1 MVGGWDPDQDPVST
15 SGFDTCDRV
24 LELVGDRGEALVSRS
39 RGRRALTRFAN
50 SRIHQNVDGE
60 VEHVRL
66 QVVVDGGRCAQA
78 TTTRS
83 DPEGLSRLVEGAIAA
98 ARLLPADPGFPGLA
112 APAPLAEVDH
122 FDAATAS
129 ATPDDRAAVV
139 ADWVASGAQLESAGY
154 CSTSGEVHVMR
165 STAGLRC
172 ASRVSMAQVDA
183 IHRAVGEG
191 GLVDGFAQITSARVG
206 EVDGRRAGEQAA
218 RKARDGRDPISLEP
232 GSYEVVLEP
241 RAVAAILLFPAWL
254 GFNGK
259 AHTEGMSFAHL
270 GEVQFDSCIDLWDD
284 ATDPRSL
291 GRAYDAEGTPKRRL
305 DLVRGG
311 VTVGLAHDRRS
322 AAVAG
327 VESTGSSVGSD
338 AFGGYPG
345 DLFLGEGSSSREE
358 LIAGVD
364 RGLLVSDF
372 WYNRILDPKT
382 QVVTGLTR
390 NGLFLIENG
399 AVVAPVQNLR
409 FTQSVVAGLGPN
421 RVLGLGNDGEL
432 VSNEGGVVHV
442 PSMSLASWSFTG
454 NAQG

>member
-1 MVGGWDPDQDPVST
+1 MVAAWDPDQDPVSAA
-15 SGFDTCDRV
+15 GFDTCDQV
-24 LELVGDRGEALVSRS
+24 LDLLGGRAEALVTRS
-39 RGRRALTRFAN
+39 RGRSALTRFAN

-60 VEHVRL
+60 VEQVRL
-66 QVVVDGGRCAQA
+66 QVVVEGGRSAQA
-78 TTTRS
+78 TTTRV
-83 DPEGLSRLVEGAIAA
+83 DPDGLRRLVDGAIAA

-112 APAPLAEVDH
+112 GPAPLMEVDH
-122 FDAATAS
+122 FDPATA
-129 ATPDDRAAVV
+129 AAIPDDRAAVV
-139 ADWVASGAQLESAGY
+139 EDWVTAGQELESAGY

-165 STAGLRC
+165 STSGLRC
-172 ASRVSMAQVDA
+172 ASRATMAQVDA
-183 IHRAVGEG
+183 ILRAADGDG
-191 GLVDGFAQITSARVG
+191 FADGFAQITSARLADL
-206 EVDGRRAGEQAA
+206 DGRRAGTRAA
-218 RKARDGRDPISLEP
+218 RKAREGRQPISLEP

-270 GEVQFDSCIDLWDD
+270 GEAQFDSCVDIWDD
-284 ATDPRSL
+284 ATDPRTL

-305 DLVRGG
+305 DLVRSG
-311 VTVGLAHDRRS
+311 VTVGLAYDRRS

-345 DLFLGEGSSSREE
+345 DLFLGEGDQSPED

-364 RGLLVSDF
+364 RGLLVTDF

-390 NGLFLIENG
+390 NGLFLIEHG
-399 AVVAPVQNLR
+399 VVVAPVQNLR
-409 FTQSVVAGLGPN
+409 FTQSVVAGLGPD
-421 RVLGLGNDGEL
+421 RVLGLGNDGQL
-432 VSNEGGVVHV
+432 VSNEGGIVHV
-442 PSMSLASWSFTG
+442 PSMRLASWSFTG